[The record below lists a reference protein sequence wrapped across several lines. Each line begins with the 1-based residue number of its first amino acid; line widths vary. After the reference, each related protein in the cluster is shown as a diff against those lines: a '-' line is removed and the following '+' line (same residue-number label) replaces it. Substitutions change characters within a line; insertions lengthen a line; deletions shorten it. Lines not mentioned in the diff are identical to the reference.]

1 MGRKAKL
8 KKIRQLKQP
17 LPQSETHSD
26 PNEFVERLEK
36 QGYQLGRIER
46 CPEVPNQRVEPQM

>member
-8 KKIRQLKQP
+8 KQVRHSAQP
-17 LPQSETHSD
+17 SPQPETNSD
-26 PNEFVERLEK
+26 PNEFVEQLEK
-36 QGYQLGRIER
+36 QGYQLERVER

>member
-8 KKIRQLKQP
+8 KKIRQLTQP
-17 LPQSETHSD
+17 SPQSETNSD

-36 QGYQLGRIER
+36 QGYQLERVER
-46 CPEVPNQRVEPQM
+46 CPEVPNHRVEPQM

>member
-8 KKIRQLKQP
+8 KQIRQSAQP
-17 LPQSETHSD
+17 SPQSETNSD
-26 PNEFVERLEK
+26 PNEFVEQLEK

-46 CPEVPNQRVEPQM
+46 CPEVPNRRVKPQM